1 MPISLRILRR
11 PMNVA
16 LARREIAQHLPELLV
31 TTSSPELSVE
41 DRRDTGVRQDCVK
54 PEAGAAF
61 RSY

>member
-1 MPISLRILRR
+1 
-11 PMNVA
+11 MNVA